1 MKKRTI
7 VASALSASA
16 LTAGY
21 ALIDQ
26 FTKRALYRERL
37 DKENKI
43 DWYSDLGGVKVKIK
57 NHKNLFLQAYL
68 FEEEG
73 ASQTII
79 GLHSLKKSSIALKET
94 VKVLK
99 VLYPNSNVLLYDANA
114 HGLSDG
120 YIRGF
125 GYKDITDLM
134 YFNTY
139 VLQKYG
145 EEHRIVM
152 YGKGTGA
159 NTILH
164 AACLDKLKNVD
175 MIISEG
181 AYDQA
186 MHYVGHLC
194 VSSVNVARVV
204 CEPVIRMIVKNE
216 IGLDLKKLNTASLVK
231 HNTIPTA
238 FIHSKNDKEMPFDMV
253 LKLYNNNKSKKFL
266 FPLKEECLADL
277 TDFGDN
283 YSYSLLEFVN
293 NHK

>member
-1 MKKRTI
+1 MKKRTVI
-7 VASALSASA
+7 ASALSASA

-21 ALIDQ
+21 AIIDQ
-26 FTKRALYRERL
+26 FTKQMMYRERL
-37 DKENKI
+37 DKENRI

-73 ASQTII
+73 AVRTII
-79 GLHSLKKSSIALKET
+79 GLHSLKASSISLKET
-94 VKVLK
+94 IKTLK
-99 VLYPNSNVLLYDANA
+99 ILYPNSNVLLYDANA

-145 EEHRIVM
+145 EDHHVVM
-152 YGKGTGA
+152 YGKGVGA

-181 AYDQA
+181 AYAQA
-186 MHYVGHLC
+186 THYLSRLC
-194 VSSVNVARVV
+194 QKTTNMSRFVA
-204 CEPVIRMIVKNE
+204 EPIINMIVKKE
-216 IGLDLKKLNTASLVK
+216 IGLDLKKLNTAGLVK
-231 HNTIPTA
+231 HNPIPTA
-238 FIHSKNDKEMPFDMV
+238 FIHSKNDKEVPFDMV
-253 LKLYNNNKSKKFL
+253 LNLYNNNKSEKCL
-266 FPLKEECLADL
+266 FPLKEEALSDL

-283 YSYSLLEFVN
+283 YLQSLVEFVN
-293 NHK
+293 DHK

>member
-26 FTKRALYRERL
+26 FTKRALYRESL
-37 DKENKI
+37 DKENRI

-73 ASQTII
+73 ATKTII
-79 GLHSLKKSSIALKET
+79 GLHSLKKSAIALKET
-94 VKVLK
+94 IRTLK
-99 VLYPNSNVLLYDANA
+99 ALYPNSNVLLYDANA

-120 YIRGF
+120 YIRGL
-125 GYKDITDLM
+125 GYKDIPDLM

-139 VLQKYG
+139 ILQKYG
-145 EEHRIVM
+145 EEHRVVM

-159 NTILH
+159 NTVLN
-164 AACLDKLKNVD
+164 AASLGKLKNVD

-186 MHYVGHLC
+186 IHYLAHLC
-194 VSSVNVARVV
+194 YATTNVTRFV
-204 CEPVIRMIVKNE
+204 CEPIIRMIVKNE
-216 IGLDLKKLNTASLVK
+216 VGVDLKKLNTAALVK
-231 HNTIPTA
+231 HNTIPTI
-238 FIHSKNDKEMPFDMV
+238 FVHSKNDKEMPFDMV
-253 LKLYNNNKSKKFL
+253 LKLYNNNKSEKCL
-266 FPLKEECLADL
+266 FPLKEECLSDL
-277 TDFGDN
+277 TDFSDN
-283 YSYSLLEFVN
+283 YSSSLVEFLN
-293 NHK
+293 DHK

>member
-1 MKKRTI
+1 MKKRTV

-26 FTKRALYRERL
+26 FTKSVMYRERL
-37 DKENKI
+37 DKENRV
-43 DWYSDLGGVKVKIK
+43 DWYSDLGGVKFKIK

-73 ASQTII
+73 ATQTII
-79 GLHSLKKSSIALKET
+79 GLHSLKASSISLKET
-94 VKVLK
+94 IKTLK
-99 VLYPNSNVLLYDANA
+99 ILYPNSNVLLYDANA

-145 EEHRIVM
+145 ENHRVVM

-181 AYDQA
+181 AYDHA
-186 MHYVGHLC
+186 LHYLGHLC
-194 VSSVNVARVV
+194 MASKNVSRFV
-204 CEPVIRMIVKNE
+204 CEPIIKMIVKNE
-216 IGLDLKKLNTASLVK
+216 IGLDLGKLNTASLVK
-231 HNTIPTA
+231 HNSIPTL
-238 FIHSKNDKEMPFDMV
+238 FVHSKDDKEMPFDMV
-253 LKLYNNNKSKKFL
+253 LKLYNNNKSEKCL
-266 FPLKEECLADL
+266 FPLKEESLSDL
-277 TDFGDN
+277 TDFSDN
-283 YSYSLLEFVN
+283 YSSSLVEFVN
-293 NHK
+293 DHK